1 MTPSSEGRDSGGSA
15 SISQSNHEE
24 NGEVSRAMNDANYL
38 DRLRLPYVGHHIG
51 VEVPEA
57 ILPAE
62 EFFKVVADAGRS
74 AQLLKS
80 FVEFRP

>member
-1 MTPSSEGRDSGGSA
+1 
-15 SISQSNHEE
+15 
-24 NGEVSRAMNDANYL
+24 MNDANYL